1 MDFTAALLKVTA
13 DEPGELFVLEG
24 QKLALP
30 SVATGLLASAAVGIA
45 SGLLAIAGQADSELL
60 WRPFR
65 VRADRA
71 NGQLSIDDIHVIR
84 DEKRAESIALE
95 QVEALTVATRHQPA
109 HSRTKQP
116 PFSADHPRT
125 VELTLQVRDASG
137 AVRERSLQ
145 IEVQGVDS
153 CEKVADL
160 AYRLGAILG
169 LAHQRVVRSDPRR
182 IEIEM
187 ARDAAPELGAMPPM
201 LERADYARGRVA
213 PAAARA
219 AAELRMRAPN
229 AAHFP
234 TKELRVV
241 TWAPGDEVRIDKP
254 LEGAAMGCLPVA
266 ILGLAAGPVFWY
278 LFHHAIG
285 TLIVGALGLLF
296 GGLGLALVVT
306 SLPRRMRI
314 AWADRELVVSGLF
327 TRRRIPF
334 ERLAAL
340 ELRCVRQWND
350 RGRRSHPAHRTY
362 SCTLQV
368 EVRGSNPTD
377 TKPVG
382 LMSTLEFEDD
392 PEAPYDATLPL
403 TRQLADAL
411 GIPWRVI
418 DYD

>member
-13 DEPGELFVLEG
+13 DEPGELFALEG

-30 SVATGLLASAAVGIA
+30 SVATGHLAGAVVGIA
-45 SGLLAIAGQADSELL
+45 SGLLAISGQADSETL

-65 VRADRA
+65 VRASRA
-71 NGQLSIDDIHVIR
+71 DGQLAIDDIQVVR
-84 DEKRAESIALE
+84 DEKRSESIALE
-95 QVEALTVATRHQPA
+95 QVEALTLATRHQPA
-109 HSRTKQP
+109 ASRAKQP

-125 VELTLQVRDASG
+125 VELTLQLRETSG
-137 AVRERSLQ
+137 AVRERRLRLQ
-145 IEVQGVDS
+145 VQGVDS

-160 AYRLGAILG
+160 AYRLGAVLG
-169 LAHQRVVRSDPRR
+169 FSHQRVVRSDPRR

-187 ARDAAPELGAMPPM
+187 ARDAAPELDAMPP
-201 LERADYARGRVA
+201 LPERADYARGRVA
-213 PAAARA
+213 PAASRA

-234 TKELRVV
+234 TKQLRVV
-241 TWAPGDEVRIDKP
+241 RWAPGDEVRVDKP

-278 LFHHAIG
+278 LSRQTIG
-285 TLIVGALGLLF
+285 TLIISALGLLF
-296 GGLGLALVVT
+296 GGLALVLVAT
-306 SLPRRMRI
+306 SLPRRVRL
-314 AWADRELVVSGLF
+314 AWADRELVVSGLL

-334 ERLAAL
+334 DSLAAL
-340 ELRCVRQWND
+340 ELRCVRLWNE
-350 RGRRSHPAHRTY
+350 RGSRGQSAHRMY
-362 SCTLQV
+362 YCTLQAQ
-368 EVRGSNPTD
+368 VRGSNTTD
-377 TKPVG
+377 TKAVE
-382 LMSTLEFEDD
+382 LMSTLQFEDD